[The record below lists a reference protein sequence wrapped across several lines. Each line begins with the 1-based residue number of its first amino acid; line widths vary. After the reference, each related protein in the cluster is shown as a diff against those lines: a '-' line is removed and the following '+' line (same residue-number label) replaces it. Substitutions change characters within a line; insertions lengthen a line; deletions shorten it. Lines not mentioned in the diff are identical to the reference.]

1 MWGWGVKT
9 SESSRESAGGVKTRP
24 KSLSDPSGLPAVS
37 EDAQT
42 PGGPAPSPGRGGM
55 LVFRSLFAGL
65 TCCAT
70 RTPMHVGAPAR
81 ARVCVCAHVCVSV
94 HVCVHLCTRRRGGG
108 TDRAPRDTHFTIT
121 PRVPLRERWYWS
133 NHPHTEEAP
142 ASEAV
147 P

>member
-1 MWGWGVKT
+1 MGLG
-9 SESSRESAGGVKTRP
+9 SENKRIVTRICRRRENKAKVTFGPKWPAGCFRGC
-24 KSLSDPSGLPAVS
+24 SDPRRPCSVS
-37 EDAQT
+37 WTRRDARLSVSLCRADPLCNEDTHACGCT
-42 PGGPAPSPGRGGM
+42 
-55 LVFRSLFAGL
+55 
-65 TCCAT
+65 
-70 RTPMHVGAPAR
+70 R